1 MINLLLCFSVVKN
14 TKAILNIDVPKDLIT
29 SINGIRT
36 LSITWV
42 VLGHSLLSGVQYVG
56 RYEAG
61 KKIVEKL
68 TFNEIIIEM
77 ISSRCFMILKYIFY
91 F

>member
-36 LSITWV
+36 LSITRV

-61 KKIVEKL
+61 KKLVEKL

>member
-1 MINLLLCFSVVKN
+1 MLNLLLCFSVVKN

-61 KKIVEKL
+61 KKLVEKL

-77 ISSRCFMILKYIFY
+77 V
-91 F
+91 

>member
-14 TKAILNIDVPKDLIT
+14 TKAVLNIDVPKDLIT

-61 KKIVEKL
+61 KKLVEKL

>member
-61 KKIVEKL
+61 KNLVEKL

>member
-61 KKIVEKL
+61 KKPVEKL

>member
-1 MINLLLCFSVVKN
+1 MLNLLLCFSVVKN
-14 TKAILNIDVPKDLIT
+14 TKAILNIDVPKDSIT

-42 VLGHSLLSGVQYVG
+42 ILGHSLLSGVQYVG

-61 KKIVEKL
+61 KKLVEKL

-77 ISSRCFMILKYIFY
+77 VSSRCFMILKYIFY

>member
-1 MINLLLCFSVVKN
+1 MLNLLLCFSVVKN
-14 TKAILNIDVPKDLIT
+14 TKAILNIDVPKDSIT

-42 VLGHSLLSGVQYVG
+42 ILGHSLLSGVQYVG

-61 KKIVEKL
+61 KNLVE
-68 TFNEIIIEM
+68 
-77 ISSRCFMILKYIFY
+77 S
-91 F
+91 

>member
-1 MINLLLCFSVVKN
+1 MVNLLLCFSVVKN
-14 TKAILNIDVPKDLIT
+14 TKAILNIDVPKDSIT

-42 VLGHSLLSGVQYVG
+42 ILGHSLLFGVQYVG
-56 RYEAG
+56 RYGAG
-61 KKIVEKL
+61 KRLVEKL

-77 ISSRCFMILKYIFY
+77 V
-91 F
+91 

>member
-61 KKIVEKL
+61 KKLVEKL

-77 ISSRCFMILKYIFY
+77 V
-91 F
+91 